1 MAYLEGKGVDINK
14 HDLAKDPP
22 SRQQLESW
30 IDDAHPEEFL
40 NKRSPAYKERELA
53 GRKLTKRQVIDL
65 VQEDPNLMRRPVV
78 LIKGK
83 PVFGYAPDE
92 YDRIG

>member
-1 MAYLEGKGVDINK
+1 MIR

-22 SRQQLESW
+22 SRQQLEAW

-40 NKRSPAYKERELA
+40 NKRSPAYRERNLA
-53 GRKLTKRQVIDL
+53 GKKLTKKQVIDL
-65 VQEDPNLMRRPVV
+65 VQSDTNLMRRPVV
-78 LIKGK
+78 LVKGK

-92 YDRIG
+92 YDRLT